1 MSSVTVSAPA
11 KINLSLGV
19 GPVRADGFHALATV
33 YQAVG
38 LHDEVT
44 ARDAD
49 EVSVRVRGGSR
60 LDVADVPTDD
70 TNIAVRAALL
80 LTEHHKIQRGV
91 ELTIDKTIPVAGGM
105 AGGSAD
111 GAAALLACDRL
122 WRLETSVEELAELA
136 AELGSDVPFALV
148 GGTAIGSGRG
158 EVVTPLMTRGEY
170 WWVVVE
176 SERGLSTPAVYR
188 EFDALHVGSA
198 LGAPELP
205 DELMA
210 ALRGHD
216 VAELGAA
223 LSNDLQAA
231 ALRLRPELAQVLELG
246 RLESAHGALVSGSG
260 PSCLFL
266 CEGRSHA
273 VQVAAGLSAKGV
285 GPVSYAPGPVHG
297 ARVVARTED

>member
-1 MSSVTVSAPA
+1 MSAPA

-19 GPVRADGFHALATV
+19 GPVRPDGFHALATV

-49 EVSVRVRGGSR
+49 DISVRIRGGSR
-60 LDVADVPTDD
+60 LDVADVPTDA

-80 LTEHHKIQRGV
+80 LAEHHHIERGV
-91 ELTIDKTIPVAGGM
+91 ELTIAKTIPVAGGM

-122 WRLETSVEELAELA
+122 WGLHTPAEELAEVA
-136 AELGSDVPFALV
+136 AQLGSDVPFALV

-158 EVVTPLMTRGEY
+158 EVVTPLMTLGEY

-176 SERGLSTPAVYR
+176 SERGLSTPEVYR
-188 EFDALHVGSA
+188 QFDELHRGSS
-198 LGAPELP
+198 LGTPELP
-205 DELMA
+205 DELLQ

-231 ALRLRPELAQVLELG
+231 ALALRPELKAVLELG
-246 RLESAHGALVSGSG
+246 RLQSAHGALVSGSG

-273 VQVAAGLSAKGV
+273 VQVAARLSANGV